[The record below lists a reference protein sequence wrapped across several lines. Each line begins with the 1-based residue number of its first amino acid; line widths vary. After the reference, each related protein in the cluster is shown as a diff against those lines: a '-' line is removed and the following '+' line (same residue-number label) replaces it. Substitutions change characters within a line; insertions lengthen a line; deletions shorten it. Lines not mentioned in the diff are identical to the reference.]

1 MKKYCLLFIALLGTA
16 TGSFAQSMYDH
27 KAAFAP
33 LFYPAMG
40 NEYRSASGEPGPK
53 YWQNKADYD
62 IAAELDTARHRL
74 SATAEIT
81 YTNNSP
87 DNLRFLWLQLDQH
100 IYREDSRSAAII
112 KGGRW
117 GNRAFTGGDSIVS
130 VTINTSS
137 GVVNASYTITDTRM
151 KINLPTP
158 LMGSGNKIKIKIT
171 YAFTI
176 PEYGTDRMGRQKTK
190 QGWIYELAQWFPRMC
205 VYDDVEGWNTLPYL
219 GQGEFYLEYG
229 DFNYSITAPANIWVV
244 GSGELTNPDECL
256 TPEQVKRMNE
266 AGNSD
271 KTVMIR
277 SAKEVTDPASRP
289 KKDKLTWK
297 YRCLNARDIAFGAS
311 RSFVID
317 AARINL
323 PSGKKSLALS
333 AYPAES
339 IRKGGTNAG
348 WERST
353 EFTKGS
359 VEFYSKYIFE
369 YPYPVAT
376 NVAGVVG
383 GMEYPGIVFCH
394 FMATGGGL
402 WGVTDHEFGH
412 TWFPMIVGS
421 NERRYAWMDEGFN
434 TFINSLSG
442 NAFNNGEYGGNP
454 GISEFEADR
463 MFSGDALMTI
473 PDVVQQMNLGTSA
486 YSKPGR
492 MLTILREEVLGK
504 ERFDEAF
511 REYVRRWA
519 FKHPTPWDFFHTIE
533 NVAGED
539 LGWFWRSW
547 VLDNWSLDQAVT
559 DVQYNKDKPENGA
572 VVSIENMERMP
583 MPVTALIK
591 EANGKEHTIKLPVEI
606 WQQGSR
612 WSFGVKTTS
621 AVTEVIL
628 DPKQRLPDV
637 KRDNNTFKPKSP
649 F

>member
-1 MKKYCLLFIALLGTA
+1 MKKLVFFLVLFCTVGK
-16 TGSFAQSMYDH
+16 SFAQSMYDH
-27 KAAFAP
+27 RAAFAP

-53 YWQNKADYD
+53 YWQNKANYN
-62 IAAELDTARHRL
+62 IAATLDTAAQRL
-74 SATAEIT
+74 SATVEII

-87 DNLRFLWLQLDQH
+87 DQLRFLWLQLDQH
-100 IYREDSRSAAII
+100 IYRADSRSAAII

-117 GNRAFTGGDSIVS
+117 GNRAFTGGDSVIS
-130 VTINTSS
+130 ATLLLNGSS
-137 GVVNASYTITDTRM
+137 SAAAYTITDTRM
-151 KINLPTP
+151 KVNLPTP
-158 LMGSGNKIKIKIT
+158 LAPGASLQLTIS

-176 PEYGTDRMGRQKTK
+176 PEYGTDRMGRLKTK
-190 QGWIYELAQWFPRMC
+190 QGMIYELAQWFPRMC

-229 DFNYSITAPANIWVV
+229 DINYSITAPANLMIV
-244 GSGELTNPDECL
+244 GSGELLNPEECL
-256 TPEQVKRMNE
+256 TTEQQKRITE
-266 AGNSD
+266 ARSSD

-277 SAKEVTDPASRP
+277 SAKEVSDPASRP

-297 YRCLNARDIAFGAS
+297 FRCQNTRDVAFGAS

-323 PSGKKSLALS
+323 PSGKTSLAMS

-339 IRKGGTNAG
+339 IRKGGTNGG

-353 EFTKGS
+353 EFVKGS
-359 VEFYSKYIFE
+359 IEFYSKYLYE
-369 YPYPVAT
+369 YPYPAAV

-394 FMATGGGL
+394 YMATGEGL

-412 TWFPMIVGS
+412 IWFPMIVGS

-454 GISEFEADR
+454 GLSEAEADR
-463 MFSGDALMTI
+463 LVSGDPLLTI
-473 PDVVQQMNLGTSA
+473 PDVVQQSNLGTTA
-486 YSKPGR
+486 YFKPGR
-492 MLTILREEVLGK
+492 MLTVLREEVLGK

-519 FKHPTPWDFFHTIE
+519 FKHPTPWDFFHTME

-547 VLDNWSLDQAVT
+547 VLDNWALDQSVT
-559 DVQYNKDKPENGA
+559 EVRYNNSKPANGA
-572 VVSIENMERMP
+572 AITIENMERMP
-583 MPVTALIK
+583 MPVTALVK
-591 EANGKEHTIKLPVEI
+591 ESNGKEHTIKLPVEI

-612 WSFGVKTTS
+612 WTFSVPTTS
-621 AVTEVIL
+621 DITEIIL
-628 DPKQRLPDV
+628 DPQQRLPDV
-637 KRDNNTFKPKSP
+637 KRDNNTLKPKNP